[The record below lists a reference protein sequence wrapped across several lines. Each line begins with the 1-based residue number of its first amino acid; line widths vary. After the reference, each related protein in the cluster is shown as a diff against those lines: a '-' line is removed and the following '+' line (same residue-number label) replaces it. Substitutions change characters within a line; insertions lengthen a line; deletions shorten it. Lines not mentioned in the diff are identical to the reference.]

1 MANTDELLSMTSDIR
16 VLCVDD
22 DERITSLVADH
33 FEQTQPDIAVVA
45 EADPADALDRL
56 DADERVDCVVSDYRM
71 PKMDGLEFLDAVRE
85 RRPDV
90 PFVLFTG
97 EGSEGVAAEA
107 IRAGATD
114 YISKSTGTDQY
125 ELLANRIRNAVDGR
139 RRQRSYEVLFEAVDD
154 PVFVVDDEVGTVID
168 ANPAA
173 RSLWCCSAESDDLT
187 LDALAATVPADGD
200 TPVGEWLRSRE
211 AFPDGVVDWRC
222 ERPDGDPV
230 WIEVNL
236 RRIHLG
242 GRPRV
247 YVTARDVTGRRRRER
262 ARDALLSTTRELM
275 TMTAKESILSTAV
288 ETARELFGAT
298 VNRAYLLEESAEARR
313 PVAAT
318 DDARATL
325 SDADL
330 TVDVTV
336 DDLIFPRSS
345 DRRYDLSE
353 AADAPDGLST
363 DLRVPLGEH
372 GVLYAGVTEGDRF
385 DRYDLDLAQ
394 ILAAHV
400 GGALDRAD
408 RDRLL
413 RDRERQLADQR
424 DELESLN
431 DMNEVI
437 RDVNQA
443 LVHVSTREEI
453 ERLVCEQFG
462 TADQYQFAWLG
473 RYDLEDETVTPRFW
487 AGVGDGYVT
496 DSPVSVAEDPV
507 LAEAVENRGVTVE
520 PDIARSDLPDERIDM
535 ARSRGYR
542 SVAAVP
548 ITYQNI
554 LYDVLVVYAESRE
567 AFGPKERDVIAELG
581 ETIGYAINTAQRRSS
596 RIDTGAVELTFT
608 LRDSSSLLVDFSE
621 AVDCGVELVGRS
633 LRSDGRLHLFV
644 RADDTDEAAVAAWVD
659 GVSTVDDLRTLGE
672 GDDRVYEV
680 AIRESPLVE
689 YVADHGATLSTA
701 SAEKGRARVVVEVRE
716 NADVRRLVERF
727 ETEFDGAQL
736 VSRSDVTDREEEDGD
751 PWSALT
757 ARLTDRQRE
766 VLQVAYHSGFFE
778 WPRSQNGEEVAGV
791 LGITQPTFHQHLRV
805 GQRELLAGVFERQRR
820 P

>member
-1 MANTDELLSMTSDIR
+1 MTSNIR

-22 DERITSLVADH
+22 NERITSLVADH
-33 FEQTQPDIAVVA
+33 FERTQPDIGVVA
-45 EADPADALDRL
+45 ETDPAVALDRL
-56 DADERVDCVVSDYRM
+56 DAGERVDCVVSDYRM
-71 PKMDGLEFLDAVRE
+71 PSIDGLEFLDAVRE

-97 EGSEGVAAEA
+97 EGSESVAAEA
-107 IRAGATD
+107 VRAGATD
-114 YISKSTGTDQY
+114 YIRKSTGTDQY

-139 RRQRSYEVLFEAVDD
+139 RRQRSYEVLFDAVDD
-154 PVFVVDDEVGTVID
+154 PVFVVDEEGTVVD

-173 RSLWCCSAESDDLT
+173 RSLWGCSADDLT
-187 LDALAATVPADGD
+187 LDALAATVPDDGG

-211 AFPDGVVDWRC
+211 TLPDGVVDWRC
-222 ERPDGDPV
+222 ERPDGDP
-230 WIEVNL
+230 
-236 RRIHLG
+236 G
-242 GRPRV
+242 
-247 YVTARDVTGRRRRER
+247 RER
-262 ARDALLSTTRELM
+262 ARDALLGTTRELM
-275 TMTAKESILSTAV
+275 TMTAKESILSSAV
-288 ETARELFGAT
+288 ETARDLFGAT
-298 VNRAYLLEESAEARR
+298 ANRAYLLEESGGSMR
-313 PVAAT
+313 PAAAT
-318 DDARATL
+318 DDARAAL

-330 TVDVTV
+330 AVDVAV
-336 DDLIFPRSS
+336 DDFILPRSD

-353 AADAPDGLST
+353 GDDAPDGLSA

-372 GVLYAGVTEGDRF
+372 GVLYAGVTDGKRF
-385 DRYDLDLAQ
+385 DRYDRDLAE

-473 RYDLEDETVTPRFW
+473 RYDLEDGAVTPRFW

-496 DSPVSVAEDPV
+496 DSPVSAAEDPV
-507 LAEAVENRGVTVE
+507 LAETVEERRVTVVS
-520 PDIARSDLPDERIDM
+520 DVARSDLPDERIDM

-548 ITYQNI
+548 VTYQNV
-554 LYDVLVVYAESRE
+554 LYDVLVVYTGSRE
-567 AFGPKERDVIAELG
+567 AFGPNERDVLAELG
-581 ETIGYAINTAQRRSS
+581 ETIGYAINTAQRRSA

-608 LRDSSSLLVDFSE
+608 LRDPSSLLVDLSE

-644 RADDTDEAAVAAWVD
+644 RGDDADEAAVAAWAD
-659 GVSTVDDLRTLGE
+659 GVSTVDDLRTLGD

-701 SAEKGRARVVVEVRE
+701 SAEGGQARVVVEVRE

-736 VSRSDVTDREEEDGD
+736 VSRSDVTEGDDADGD

-778 WPRSQNGEEVAGV
+778 WPRSQNGEEVADV

-805 GQRELLAGVFERQRR
+805 GQRELLAGVFERQGR

>member
-1 MANTDELLSMTSDIR
+1 MTSNIR

-22 DERITSLVADH
+22 NERITSLVADH
-33 FEQTQPDIAVVA
+33 FERTQPDIGVVA
-45 EADPADALDRL
+45 ETDPADALGRL
-56 DADERVDCVVSDYRM
+56 DAGERVDCVVSDYRM
-71 PKMDGLEFLDAVRE
+71 PSMDGLEFLDAVRE

-97 EGSEGVAAEA
+97 EGSESVAAEA
-107 IRAGATD
+107 VRAGATD

-154 PVFVVDDEVGTVID
+154 PVFVVDEEGTVID

-173 RSLWCCSAESDDLT
+173 RSLWGCSADDLT
-187 LDALAATVPADGD
+187 LDALAATVPDNGG

-211 AFPDGVVDWRC
+211 ALPDGVVDWRC

-236 RRIHLG
+236 RRIDLG

-247 YVTARDVTGRRRRER
+247 YVTARDVTDRRRRER

-275 TMTAKESILSTAV
+275 TMTAKESILSSAV
-288 ETARELFGAT
+288 ETARDLFGAT
-298 VNRAYLLEESAEARR
+298 ANRAYLLEESGGSMR
-313 PVAAT
+313 PAAAT
-318 DDARATL
+318 DDARAAL

-330 TVDVTV
+330 AVDVAV
-336 DDLIFPRSS
+336 NDLIFPRSD

-353 AADAPDGLST
+353 GDDAPDGLSA

-372 GVLYAGVTEGDRF
+372 GVLYAGVTDGERF
-385 DRYDLDLAQ
+385 DRYDRDLAQ

-431 DMNEVI
+431 NMNEVI

-462 TADQYQFAWLG
+462 TADQYQFAWIG
-473 RYDLEDETVTPRFW
+473 RYDLEDGAVTPRFW

-496 DSPVSVAEDPV
+496 DSPVSAAEDPV
-507 LAEAVENRGVTVE
+507 LAETAEERNVTVV
-520 PDIARSDLPDERIDM
+520 PDVARSDLPDERIDM

-548 ITYQNI
+548 VTYQNI
-554 LYDVLVVYAESRE
+554 LYDVLVVYTGSRE
-567 AFGPKERDVIAELG
+567 AFGPDERDVLAELG
-581 ETIGYAINTAQRRSS
+581 ETIGYAINTAQRRSA
-596 RIDTGAVELTFT
+596 RIDTGAIELTFT
-608 LRDSSSLLVDFSE
+608 LRDPSSLLVDFSE

-644 RADDTDEAAVAAWVD
+644 RGDDADEATVTAWAD
-659 GVSTVDDLRTLGE
+659 GVSTVDDLRTLGD

-701 SAEKGRARVVVEVRE
+701 SAEGGQARVVVEVRE

-736 VSRSDVTDREEEDGD
+736 VSRSDVTDGDDADGD

-778 WPRSQNGEEVAGV
+778 WPRSQNGEEVADV

-805 GQRELLAGVFERQRR
+805 GQRELLAGVFERQGR

>member
-1 MANTDELLSMTSDIR
+1 MTSDIR

-22 DERITSLVADH
+22 NERITSLVADH
-33 FEQTQPDIAVVA
+33 FEHTQPDIEVVA
-45 EADPADALDRL
+45 EAAPADALDRL
-56 DADERVDCVVSDYRM
+56 DAGERVDCVVSDYRM
-71 PKMDGLEFLDAVRE
+71 PAMDGLEFLDAVRE
-85 RRPDV
+85 RRADV

-97 EGSEGVAAEA
+97 EGSESVAAAA

-114 YISKSTGTDQY
+114 YIRKSTGTGQY

-139 RRQRSYEVLFEAVDD
+139 RRQRSYEVLFDAVDD
-154 PVFVVDDEVGTVID
+154 PVFVVDDEGDVVD

-173 RSLWCCSAESDDLT
+173 CTLWGCSAESDDDLT
-187 LDALAATVPADGD
+187 LDALAATVPDDGG
-200 TPVGEWLRSRE
+200 TPVAEWLRSRE
-211 AFPDGVVDWRC
+211 TLPDDVVDWRC
-222 ERPDGDPV
+222 ERADGDPV

-275 TMTAKESILSTAV
+275 TMTAKESVLSTAV
-288 ETARELFGAT
+288 ETASDLLGAT
-298 VNRAYLLEESAEARR
+298 VNRAYLLEETGGASR
-313 PVAAT
+313 PAAAT
-318 DDARATL
+318 DDARAAL
-325 SDADL
+325 SDAAL
-330 TVDVTV
+330 TVDVAV
-336 DDLIFPRSS
+336 EDLIFPRSS

-353 AADAPDGLST
+353 GDDAPEGLSA

-372 GVLYAGVTEGDRF
+372 GVLYAGATDGEGF
-385 DRYDLDLAQ
+385 DRYDRDLAQ

-424 DELESLN
+424 DELEALN
-431 DMNEVI
+431 NMNEVI

-462 TADQYQFAWLG
+462 AADQYQFAWLG
-473 RYDLEDETVTPRFW
+473 RYDLEDGTVAPRFR

-496 DSPVSVAEDPV
+496 DSPIAVAEDPV
-507 LAEAVENRGVTVE
+507 LVETVEERDVTVV
-520 PDIARSDLPDERIDM
+520 PDVARSDLPAERIDM
-535 ARSRGYR
+535 ARARGYR

-548 ITYQNI
+548 VTYQNI
-554 LYDVLVVYAESRE
+554 LYDVLVVYAGSRE
-567 AFGPKERDVIAELG
+567 AFGPRERDMLAELG
-581 ETIGYAINTAQRRSS
+581 ETIGYAINTAQRRSA
-596 RIDTGAVELTFT
+596 RIDMGAVELTFT
-608 LRDSSSLLVDFSE
+608 LRDSSSLLVALSE
-621 AVDCGVELVGRS
+621 AVGCGVELVGRS

-644 RADDTDEAAVAAWVD
+644 RADDAEEGAVAAWAA
-659 GVSTVDDLRTLGE
+659 GVSTVDRVRDLGD

-701 SAEKGRARVVVEVRE
+701 RAEDGRGRVVVEVRE
-716 NADVRRLVERF
+716 SADVRRLVERF
-727 ETEFDGAQL
+727 ESGFDGAQL
-736 VSRSDVTDREEEDGD
+736 VSRSDVTDRGDGDGD

-778 WPRSQNGEEVAGV
+778 WPRSQNGEEVADV

-805 GQRELLAGVFERQRR
+805 GQRELLAGVFERRR